1 MCKVFGLRILDKK
14 NLRISQ
20 FYKVCV
26 PGSSLCIDVK
36 LQVSCEQG
44 KGDAK
49 CPTFVSQA
57 YVANPRA
64 SPTAANKNFYSST
77 FLFLRG
83 YRRSVYIIGRCYWME
98 RENFL
103 GT

>member
-1 MCKVFGLRILDKK
+1 M
-14 NLRISQ
+14 
-20 FYKVCV
+20 

-44 KGDAK
+44 KRDAK

-57 YVANPRA
+57 YVAYPHA
-64 SPTAANKNFYSST
+64 SPTAANKNFYTST

-83 YRRSVYIIGRCYWME
+83 FRRFVYIIGSCYWME